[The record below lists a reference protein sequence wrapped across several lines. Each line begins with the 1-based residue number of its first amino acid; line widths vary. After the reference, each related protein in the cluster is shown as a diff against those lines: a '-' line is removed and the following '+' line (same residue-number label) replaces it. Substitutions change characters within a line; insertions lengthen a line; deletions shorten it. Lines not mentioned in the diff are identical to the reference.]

1 MQRTVISSF
10 RIRKKILNIL
20 LICVIGLVTYASLH
34 IMLSNNA
41 KIPANIKGMHMA
53 TANSVQHLL
62 LTELEQFT
70 RDSEKHQTTER
81 IIRKEFSA
89 GLKEDIARLSNQ
101 NHNNK
106 DNYVPLESQKTNVTI
121 NENKSFQNK
130 NAQLKRQ
137 PSCSSCFKHNFNYVI
152 QNKNICQLYSSN
164 QTIELLVLIMTTHKN
179 NRARAA
185 LRSTWL
191 SVTKHNKGNV
201 RYAFL
206 LGEITD
212 KWQKEA
218 VLEENNIHHDIIKED
233 FIDTYMNLT
242 YKTIMGFKWATY
254 FCQTALYVMKTDDDM
269 FVNISNLLKMLT
281 DTNKEKLQTSVM
293 GACLSR
299 EKPIRSNESKWFA
312 SYESYPDE
320 FYPTFCS
327 GTGYVT
333 SMHVVNKIYLI
344 SPNIPFFHLEDI
356 YVSFCVR
363 ALGFEAQSMPG
374 FKVDP
379 VGINACVYKG
389 DYLITAHRITTHML
403 QDLWNSKCDRKYM
416 KLWYLLVSQ
425 FIMVIVII
433 IFYVGVFYIF
443 KRYTDICQYFTSVR
457 ERFRLHSFK

>member
-10 RIRKKILNIL
+10 GIRKKILNIL
-20 LICVIGLVTYASLH
+20 FICVIGLVTYASLH
-34 IMLSNNA
+34 IMLSHLRLSNNA
-41 KIPANIKGMHMA
+41 KIPANIKEMHMA
-53 TANSVQHLL
+53 TSNRVQHFFW
-62 LTELEQFT
+62 TELEQLQHNRT
-70 RDSEKHQTTER
+70 RDREKHQTTER
-81 IIRKEFSA
+81 IIRKEFSD
-89 GLKEDIARLSNQ
+89 GLKEDIARLSDQ
-101 NHNNK
+101 NHINKENNA
-106 DNYVPLESQKTNVTI
+106 PLDSQKTIVTI
-121 NENKSFQNK
+121 NETKSFQNK
-130 NAQLKRQ
+130 TALRKTTQLKRQ
-137 PSCSSCFKHNFNYVI
+137 PICTSCFQHNFNYVI

-212 KWQKEA
+212 NWQKEA

-242 YKTIMGFKWATY
+242 YKTLMGFKWATD
-254 FCQTALYVMKTDDDM
+254 FCQTAVYVMKTDDDM
-269 FVNISNLLKMLT
+269 FVNIPNLLKMLT
-281 DTNKEKLQTSVM
+281 NTNKEKLQTSVM
-293 GACLSR
+293 GACFLR
-299 EKPIRSNESKWFA
+299 AKPIRSNESKWFA

-320 FYPTFCS
+320 FYPMFCS

-333 SMHVVNKIYLI
+333 SMHVINEIYLI

-363 ALGFEAQSMPG
+363 ALGLEVQSMPG

-379 VGINACVYKG
+379 VGINTCVYKG
-389 DYLITAHRITTHML
+389 GHLITAHGITPDML
-403 QDLWNSKCDRKYM
+403 QNIWNRS
-416 KLWYLLVSQ
+416 
-425 FIMVIVII
+425 
-433 IFYVGVFYIF
+433 
-443 KRYTDICQYFTSVR
+443 
-457 ERFRLHSFK
+457 